1 MTVKTSKFKSICKN
15 CGAASEYQIYVRLHD
30 LSFTVCKE
38 CAKLLV
44 KQLGGMTYEP
54 SKG

>member
-15 CGAASEYQIYVRLHD
+15 CGVASEYQIYVRLHD

-54 SKG
+54 DKG